1 MYCPKCGKE
10 IHRGAWQCEHC
21 GADLRKILREEFWTK
36 SDSED
41 ASESSGSR
49 FKIPEGTVSGIGWR
63 SIHKSRGPAIVLAII
78 GLVILALLI
87 LVLFFSFRGAS
98 PKKES
103 AAEAATT
110 VATQTT
116 PPQKITTPPTKPD
129 AAGTVNPKPEAITQT
144 PPSSASATTE
154 ATAPSGPITS
164 DEVKSFLQSWLA
176 AWRKTIETKKTDALS
191 AFYSDGF
198 KTASSKDKSAYM
210 SVRLKEA
217 QSTFY
222 ANIEIGE
229 PEISVN
235 GAEATAK
242 FTQTYLSDRFSD
254 SGSKTLTI
262 VREGSGLKITSET
275 FQDATPAPQ
284 ISTDKLKATIL
295 DWRKAW
301 EDIAINKKIGDL
313 PSYYHRDFK
322 GSGGKSLDATM
333 TSKLN
338 VAKGFSILAVDIQ
351 NLRMSVLG
359 DQAVAS
365 FTQVFK
371 SDKFGDK
378 GKKILV
384 FKLEKGRPLI
394 TQELFYLQGKVAPIK
409 FEDFWG
415 PQ

>member
-21 GADLRKILREEFWTK
+21 GADLRKILREEFWGK
-36 SDSED
+36 SEPED
-41 ASESSGSR
+41 GSESSGSR
-49 FKIPEGTVSGIGWR
+49 YRIPEGTVSGIGWR
-63 SIHKSRGPAIVLAII
+63 NIHKTRGPAIVLTSI
-78 GLVILALLI
+78 GLVTLVLLI
-87 LVLFFSFRGAS
+87 LVLFFAFRSG
-98 PKKES
+98 PPQKES
-103 AAEAATT
+103 AVEAANT
-110 VATQTT
+110 VVTQTES
-116 PPQKITTPPTKPD
+116 PQNITAQPETTS
-129 AAGTVNPKPEAITQT
+129 TVNPAPEAGTQP

-154 ATAPSGPITS
+154 TSALSGPITS
-164 DEVKSFLQSWLA
+164 DEVKSFLQNWLM
-176 AWRKTIETKKTDALS
+176 AWRKTIETKKTDVLA

-198 KTASSKDKSAYM
+198 KTASGKDKNAYM
-210 SVRLKEA
+210 SARLKEA
-217 QSTFY
+217 QSTTF
-222 ANIEIGE
+222 AVIEIGE
-229 PEISVN
+229 PEIGVN
-235 GAEATAK
+235 GADATAK

-284 ISTDKLKATIL
+284 ISTDKVKATIL

-301 EDIAINKKIGDL
+301 EDVAINKKLGDL
-313 PSYYHRDFK
+313 PSYYHPDFK

-333 TSKLN
+333 AAKLN
-338 VAKGFSILAVDIQ
+338 VAKGFSILAVDVQ
-351 NLRMSVLG
+351 NLRISVLG

-384 FKLEKGRPLI
+384 FKIEKGHPLI